1 MPAIVRALSEMQ
13 TRIMLALVVVF
24 VFSDLSFGQTQQPPE
39 LKNTPQLEGLLPN
52 HVPAG
57 EITKPGVITQPGFRS
72 FPELPQ
78 PGYGGPVARNGTG
91 FFVTND
97 GYLVTNNHVVE
108 SATEIVVFLAD
119 GRRLQG
125 RIVTTDPEN
134 DLALV
139 KVETTSRP
147 LTIRDTR
154 HLSVGEDVFTV
165 GYPLP
170 PLQGLDQKATFGRVN
185 ALSGI
190 QGNIRQFQI
199 DVPLQP
205 GNSGGPL
212 IDSKGRVVGIVHA
225 RLNPLVA
232 QNVNYAVKA
241 DYLIAVLSAYTQASW
256 HRSVDTGRTQDLP
269 SLVRAVKPS
278 VVLVLVK

>member
-1 MPAIVRALSEMQ
+1 MQ
-13 TRIMLALVVVF
+13 TRIILALLIVF
-24 VFSDLSFGQTQQPPE
+24 FGGVSFGQTQQQPD
-39 LKNTPQLEGLLPN
+39 LKEKPQLEGLLPY

-57 EITKPGVITQPGFRS
+57 EITKPGVLTQPGYKL
-72 FPELPQ
+72 LPDL
-78 PGYGGPVARNGTG
+78 PGPGSSGPVGRNGTG
-91 FFVTND
+91 FFITND
-97 GYLVTNNHVVE
+97 GYLVTNNHVVQ

-125 RIVTTDPEN
+125 RLVTTDPEN

-139 KVETTSRP
+139 KVETTTRP

-154 HLSVGEDVFTV
+154 SLSVGEEVFTV

-170 PLQGLDQKATFGRVN
+170 PLQGLDPKATFGRVN

-241 DYLIAVLSAYTQASW
+241 DYLVGVLSAYTQANW

-269 SLVRAVKPS
+269 SLVRAVKSS
-278 VVLVLVK
+278 VVLVLVR